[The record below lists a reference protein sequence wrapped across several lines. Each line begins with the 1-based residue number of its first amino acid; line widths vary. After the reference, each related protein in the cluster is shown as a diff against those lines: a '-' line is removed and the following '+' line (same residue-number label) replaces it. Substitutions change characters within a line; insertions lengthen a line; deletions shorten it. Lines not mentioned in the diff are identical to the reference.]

1 MNLKFTAKM
10 EPECKDFL
18 KIRDASS
25 DYMTIDTFI
34 QRHPDI
40 SEKELNECYIKYRG
54 KEQTYKE
61 NTEEYWAFSEKMK
74 LIHYTPPIMVVQPFI
89 KPSIYF
95 MQKAIECLGFAR
107 FFTMKSALLLDT
119 DYNIR
124 WSQGYIP
131 QYLFRCIYFGTAS
144 TWYSNAFDH
153 VLQAVYW
160 GKELYTSVVDRDG
173 NPYDEGW
180 DTKKTLSLCT
190 YEFVVGELKNRNET
204 KARKLLTSCSAK
216 IEEVRKWANYIKHKG
231 GIDYSYL
238 EAENPFKFY
247 VIPTSSI
254 SSTSMKNGA
263 QYQPPA
269 EKYEI
274 KDFKSPIKIDIDDK
288 MQELVKAYD
297 AIFECIE
304 KMIAEMDYDQ
314 YAIKIGGNS

>member
-61 NTEEYWAFSEKMK
+61 NAEEYCAFSEKMK

-160 GKELYTSVVDRDG
+160 GK
-173 NPYDEGW
+173 
-180 DTKKTLSLCT
+180 
-190 YEFVVGELKNRNET
+190 
-204 KARKLLTSCSAK
+204 KL
-216 IEEVRKWANYIKHKG
+216 
-231 GIDYSYL
+231 
-238 EAENPFKFY
+238 
-247 VIPTSSI
+247 
-254 SSTSMKNGA
+254 
-263 QYQPPA
+263 
-269 EKYEI
+269 
-274 KDFKSPIKIDIDDK
+274 
-288 MQELVKAYD
+288 
-297 AIFECIE
+297 
-304 KMIAEMDYDQ
+304 
-314 YAIKIGGNS
+314 